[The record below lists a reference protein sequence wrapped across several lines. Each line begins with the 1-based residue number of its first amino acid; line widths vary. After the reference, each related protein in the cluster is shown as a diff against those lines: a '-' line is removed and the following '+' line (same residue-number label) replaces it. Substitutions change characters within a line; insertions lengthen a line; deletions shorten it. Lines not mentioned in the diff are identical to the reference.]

1 VSGSVFR
8 RVTVGRTAACVAL
21 LVCLGLAAASSAGAV
36 TISGWVGGKA
46 AVPTVITAAGSCPG
60 TVITI
65 TGTGFVNDGGIV
77 NVMIG
82 GVPAG
87 EITIGS
93 DTTLFARTGA
103 GATNGSVS
111 VTTKAGSATSSTPA
125 TVYPCQSTAAAEAA
139 PKIDA
144 VTPQRAKAGT
154 KLTLTGVGFV
164 GTKSVTIGTEGL
176 AYAIPS
182 DNLMYVKVPKDVKPG
197 LQTIVVTNNK
207 GSAKVVFQAI
217 G

>member
-1 VSGSVFR
+1 MSGSVLS
-8 RVTVGRTAACVAL
+8 RVSLGRAAVCAAVLVAL
-21 LVCLGLAAASSAGAV
+21 ALAAARSAGAV

-46 AVPTVITAAGSCPG
+46 AVPTVITAAGTCPG

-65 TGTGFVNDGGIV
+65 TGTGFVNEGGIV

-93 DTTLFARTGA
+93 DTQLFARTGS
-103 GATNGSVS
+103 GATNGTVS
-111 VTTKAGSATSSTPA
+111 VTTRAGTAVSSTPA
-125 TVYPCQSTAAAEAA
+125 TVYPCQSTATAQEA

-144 VTPQRAKAGT
+144 VTPQRAKGGK

-164 GTKSVTIGTEGL
+164 GTSSVKIGTEGL

-182 DNLMYVKVPKDVKPG
+182 DNLMYVTVPKDLKAG

-207 GSAKVVFQAI
+207 GSSKVVFQKT